1 MVIVETKYIAAYEVN
16 ALSDKKF
23 TIAKA
28 SRFEDLQQMDG
39 KQKQVLVV
47 PVKLSNE
54 KVKEWIPNETS
65 KRKLCLKYGPD
76 TDKWIGMKDEFEV
89 VKQNVR
95 GEIKDVIYLK

>member
-1 MVIVETKYIAAYEVN
+1 MVIVETKYLAPYEVL
-16 ALSDKKF
+16 ALTDKKF

-28 SRFEDLQQMDG
+28 SRFEIMQQADG
-39 KQKQVLVV
+39 KELQKLIV

-54 KVKEWIPNETS
+54 KVKDWIPNETS
-65 KRKLCLKYGPD
+65 KRKLCQKYGPD
-76 TDKWIGMKDEFEV
+76 TDKWIGKIDEFEV